1 MTPQRAALLL
11 LLLVAGSCTTRHP
24 ALTTA
29 AGLRLEPASFAEL
42 PDWRHGAPP
51 DTLADALAAFRR
63 SCGRLML
70 LPPEA
75 PIGPG
80 GFAGRASDW
89 QVPCRAADT
98 VGGDRARAFFQDQF
112 RPYRLGDSTDGYEGL
127 VTGYYL
133 PRVIGARRREAGF
146 EIPLYRRPPDLVAS
160 DDGKFGRQID
170 GAIRPYYTRAEI
182 DAGALAGRDLELV
195 WLANPIDAFFVS
207 IQGSAEVMLKDG
219 PSMRI
224 GFAANN
230 GQPYV
235 AIGRILIEEGE
246 IKAEDMSL
254 QKLTSWLDAH
264 PDRARSLMERN
275 PRYIFFAEIAGE
287 GPVGAEGVALTAGRS
302 LAVDPAFLPLG
313 APVYIDTVDA
323 EGAAL
328 RRLMLA
334 QDSGAAIKGPLRA
347 DVYWGGGA
355 IGEAAA
361 GAMKSRGRFYLLLP
375 LAVNPGGAN

>member
-1 MTPQRAALLL
+1 MTLRRAALLL
-11 LLLVAGSCTTRHP
+11 LLLAAGSCTTRHP

-29 AGLRLEPASFAEL
+29 TGLRLEPVSFAEL
-42 PDWRHGAPP
+42 PDWQHGAPS

-63 SCGRLML
+63 SCSRLML

-89 QVPCRAADT
+89 GGACRAAKAAD
-98 VGGDRARAFFQDQF
+98 GGSARAFFQDQF
-112 RPYRLGDSTDGYEGL
+112 RPYRLADSAGGYEGL

-133 PRVIGARRREAGF
+133 PRVIGARTREAGF
-146 EIPLYRRPPDLVAS
+146 EVPLYRRPPDLVAS
-160 DDGKFGRQID
+160 DDGKFGRRVD

-235 AIGRILIEEGE
+235 AIGRVLIELGE

-254 QKLTSWLDAH
+254 QSLTAWLATH
-264 PDRARSLMERN
+264 PDRARDLMERN
-275 PRYIFFAEIAGE
+275 PRYIFFDQIPGE
-287 GPVGAEGVALTAGRS
+287 GPEGAEGVALTAGRS

-313 APVYIDTVDA
+313 APVYLDTVDA

-347 DVYWGGGA
+347 DVYWGAGA
-355 IGEAAA
+355 IAETAA
-361 GAMKSRGRFYLLLP
+361 GAMKSRGQFYLLLP
-375 LAVNPGGAN
+375 RDVNPGGVN